1 MNRIL
6 GSLASVLFL
15 CLAARSHAAF
25 DCPLIEGKEGGDRIP
40 LIFYAVG
47 YTQSERATYEA
58 DVQAALDLLWM
69 HVPYRQFRHRF
80 SVYRAWTPS
89 LRSGLSDQ
97 SDDSTFL
104 RAVERGG
111 YPRTE
116 AGFVVFRG
124 DTNYAC
130 KGRDQAFVIY
140 NAGIAL
146 VNADLPGAVTY
157 DRRLSVVPR
166 NLHAFIHEFGHAIG
180 FLVDEYETGG
190 GASSFSPFNNV
201 SLTTNRDSIPWKAWI
216 DDSIPI
222 PTPATAKYADVVGVF
237 EGAGYASTG
246 RYRSEQQCQMRT
258 GGFGVYCRVCTQVL
272 VSSILGWNGDGAG
285 HQVAVD
291 TVWPPATWVASQ
303 PSIVTGGKVFVHR
316 FSQDSLPV
324 SLRWRFLGKWLP
336 DVRETLDVASLPGDG
351 VLEAVLEANS
361 PFIRDPVKIPRD
373 TLRWTVRK
381 AAGTQ
386 ARSGRVDGIRRMG
399 PAMFMVRH
407 GVPVPSSARDANGR
421 RIPLRVVARTA
432 DGWLVRGP
440 STFGEALFLDREEE
454 LTNSAVGF
462 R

>member
-6 GSLASVLFL
+6 GSLASALFL

-47 YTQSERATYEA
+47 YTQSERASYEA

-166 NLHAFIHEFGHAIG
+166 NLHALLHEFGHAIG

-190 GASSFSPFNNV
+190 GSGSISPFNNV

-237 EGAGYASTG
+237 EGAGYVSTG

-272 VSSILGWNGDGAG
+272 VSSILGWTGDGAG

-291 TVWPPATWVASQ
+291 NVWPPATWVASQ
-303 PSIVTGGKVFVHR
+303 PSILTGGNVFVHR

-324 SLRWRFLGKWLP
+324 SLRWRFLGNWLP

-386 ARSGRVDGIRRMG
+386 ARFGRLDGIRRMG
-399 PAMFMVRH
+399 PAMFMVPH
-407 GVPVPSSARDANGR
+407 GVPVPQWARSANGKR
-421 RIPLRVVARTA
+421 VPLKVVARTA
-432 DGWLVRGP
+432 DGWLLGGTYGFAVLSLPDP
-440 STFGEALFLDREEE
+440 SDVKTESDGGLR
-454 LTNSAVGF
+454 
-462 R
+462 